1 MQEGG
6 GPIETIR
13 LEVRRRPGTEDI
25 PLPGYMSEHA
35 SGLDL
40 RAAVDAPLTIGP
52 GEIRLVPTGLYVA
65 IPPGFEGQ
73 VRARSGL
80 ALRHGLFVVNG
91 PGTID
96 SDYRGEVG
104 VILGNFG
111 REPYVVERGA
121 RIAQLVIQR
130 VVRADLVQREA
141 LSETRRSQGGFGH
154 TGS

>member
-1 MQEGG
+1 MNH
-6 GPIETIR
+6 ETIR
-13 LEVRRRPGTEDI
+13 LPLKRKPGTKDI
-25 PLPGYMSEHA
+25 PLPEYMSEHA
-35 SGLDL
+35 SGVDL
-40 RAAVDAPLTIGP
+40 RAAVDGPLSIAP
-52 GEIRLVPTGLYVA
+52 GEVQLVPTGLYVA

-80 ALRHGLFVVNG
+80 ALRHGLFVVNA

-111 REPYVVERGA
+111 REPYVVQRGA
-121 RIAQLVIQR
+121 RIAQLVFQR
-130 VVRADLVQREA
+130 VVRAELELRDSLAQ
-141 LSETRRSQGGFGH
+141 TRRNDGGFGH

>member
-1 MQEGG
+1 MK
-6 GPIETIR
+6 PETIR
-13 LEVRRRPGTEDI
+13 IELKRKPGTEDI
-25 PLPGYMSEHA
+25 PLPEYMSAHA

-40 RAAVDAPLTIGP
+40 RAAVDAPLTIAP
-52 GEIRLVPTGLYVA
+52 GEVRLVPTGLYVA

-121 RIAQLVIQR
+121 RIAQFVVQR
-130 VVRADLVQREA
+130 VVRAELELRDDLPD
-141 LSETRRSQGGFGH
+141 TGRSHGGFGH